1 MLTFQQLR
9 DVSAVFWDFDNTLCI
24 WGPVTW
30 THEDAASYAAGGGY
44 TDQLKA
50 HMGVN
55 PTIEEI
61 VNDLAKHAV
70 RQAVLSHV
78 TFGHTLF
85 TKQKWVQEK
94 YPDAFTE
101 FYGVNAPQNKV
112 EFMKKWYEHNNKH
125 GQIVLVDDLEDTCST
140 VRSAGFEAYTP
151 MQLIQLYVNRAGA
164 GRVFQ

>member
-9 DVSAVFWDFDNTLCI
+9 EVSAIFWDFDNTLCI
-24 WGPVTW
+24 WGPVQW
-30 THEDAASYAAGGGY
+30 THEDDCSYAAGGGY
-44 TDQLKA
+44 TNHLKDF
-50 HMGVN
+50 MGVN
-55 PTIEEI
+55 PTIKEI
-61 VNDLAKHAV
+61 VDDLKKHSV

-94 YPDAFTE
+94 YTDAFTE

-125 GQIVLVDDLEDTCST
+125 DQIVLVDDLEDTCSM
-140 VRSAGFEAYTP
+140 VRSAGYEAYTP
-151 MQLIQLYVNRAGA
+151 IQLIQLYINRADT
-164 GRVFQ
+164 GREFQ